1 MNQFE
6 NRDVKFQEDIV
17 SRKNENGSIILM
29 KMDDSDVFFRVDG
42 IAADIYKGI
51 EGGKKLTEVYS
62 DLCNRFPENKDQLAS
77 DIDSFL
83 EKLDSL
89 SLLCK

>member
-62 DLCNRFPENKDQLAS
+62 DLCNRFPENKEQLAN
-77 DIDSFL
+77 DID
-83 EKLDSL
+83 
-89 SLLCK
+89 